1 MKKVILITLA
11 LFSLLSC
18 NKGWGDNHSPKT
30 FEDGVF
36 SFDFDGGHYHQYY
49 RSLGSLS
56 GCSAYAL
63 YHPNMDS
70 LALIGN
76 VGKFYQEKNHPSFM
90 QSVYLIVPLEA
101 GSGSGVTFN
110 ADKVIAVVETSDNKT
125 NKTLSTT
132 LSFDKLFEGNEY
144 IEGHFTISFTD
155 AYDNTWSID
164 YGLFKMWARKYSDAF
179 YHNGGYGYVFPYSTG
194 FWTR

>member
-1 MKKVILITLA
+1 MKKIVVLTFA

-18 NKGWGDNHSPKT
+18 YKEWGDNHSPKT

-36 SFDFDGGHYHQYY
+36 SFDFNGGHYHQYY
-49 RSLGSLS
+49 NSIK
-56 GCSAYAL
+56 GCTAYAV

-70 LALIGN
+70 LAIIGHI
-76 VGKFYQEKNHPSFM
+76 GKFNEKNQPSFM
-90 QSVYLIVPLEA
+90 QGVLLIVPLEA

-110 ADKVIAVVETSDNKT
+110 ADKVISVVETSDYKT
-125 NKTLSTT
+125 NKILSTT

-164 YGLFKMWARKYSDAF
+164 YGLFKMWAGKYSDAF
-179 YHNGGYGYVFPYSTG
+179 YHNGGYAFPHSTE
-194 FWTR
+194 FFR